1 MLVFIVIFEF
11 VFLCCWMLHQSII
24 IGTEKRYNWLCICV
38 YLCVG
43 RMLVWYE
50 CMCAW
55 IWVMFDACIVD
66 EWRALT
72 NTEKWILNRVF
83 CDFHILLTRK
93 KKTSCHP
100 RLTVFIT
107 AVMMQI
113 NFSSA
118 HWQSIYQIS
127 LWKQNHIPID
137 ISYFRDFVTQYIRLD

>member
-1 MLVFIVIFEF
+1 MFKTGTLIGLILWTFTYLF
-11 VFLCCWMLHQSII
+11 VYVGIYCDILIWMLHQSII

-43 RMLVWYE
+43 GMLVWYE

-100 RLTVFIT
+100 RLTVF
-107 AVMMQI
+107 
-113 NFSSA
+113 SSL
-118 HWQSIYQIS
+118 Q
-127 LWKQNHIPID
+127 LWCRLIFHQPTGKA
-137 ISYFRDFVTQYIRLD
+137 FIRLVYENKITSP